1 MKKILFIINP
11 ISGVGKQ
18 KIVEN
23 LIDKVLDLQQFTYD
37 ISYTQYAKHAIE
49 ISIEA
54 APKYDVLVA
63 VGGDGTANEISHGL
77 IGTDTHL
84 AIIPTGSGNGLAR
97 SLKIPLNIE
106 KAIENIN
113 SFNSNTIDTATI
125 NDKIF
130 VNVAGIGFD
139 AKISHRFATYGK
151 RGLWSYVKLTLDEF
165 FNYRS
170 KKYKL
175 IIDGRVRKKK
185 AFLISFANSSQF
197 GNNAYIAPKAI
208 IDDGFIDV
216 SLMKKFPLLAA
227 PIVGFRLFDKKVDSS
242 RYVDTFRG
250 KHIMIRRKKAIKA
263 HIDGEPVVFGSDIF
277 IKVQPLS
284 LKVLTGSDFK
294 PSIKEVTDDN
304 SDFGR

>member
-18 KIVEN
+18 RIVEN
-23 LIDKVLDLQQFTYD
+23 LIDKVLDLQQFTYE
-37 ISYTQYAKHAIE
+37 IAYTEYAKHAIE
-49 ISIEA
+49 ISSEF
-54 APKYDVLVA
+54 APKFDVLVA
-63 VGGDGTANEISHGL
+63 VGGDGTVNEISHGL
-77 IGTDTHL
+77 IGTNTHL

-97 SLKIPLNIE
+97 SLKIPLNVE

-113 SFNSNTIDTATI
+113 KYNSHTIDSATI

-139 AKISHRFATYGK
+139 AKISHRFASYGK
-151 RGLWSYVKLTLDEF
+151 RGLWSYVKLTLNEF
-165 FNYRS
+165 FNYS
-170 KKYKL
+170 PKKYKL
-175 IIDGRVRKKK
+175 IIDGRVIKKK

-197 GNNAYIAPKAI
+197 GNNAYIAPKALV
-208 IDDGFIDV
+208 DDGFIDI

-227 PIVGFRLFDKKVDSS
+227 PVVGFKLFDKKVDSS
-242 RYVDTFRG
+242 RYVDSFRG

-263 HIDGEPVVFGSDIF
+263 HIDGEPVVFGNDIF

-284 LKVLTGSDFK
+284 LKVLAGSEFTSSFIEQGED
-294 PSIKEVTDDN
+294 VGTL
-304 SDFGR
+304 